1 MYLQQLL
8 FDLWRSD
15 IINLP
20 VVEDIEKSIISSL
33 KNQFIALWN
42 LLTYSLKK
50 SIAVGCRKRGFTDA
64 SLTFNLEPSSE
75 KPRFFLVMNPAP
87 LAFS

>member
-50 SIAVGCRKRGFTDA
+50 ALRLVAESGV
-64 SLTFNLEPSSE
+64 SLMHP
-75 KPRFFLVMNPAP
+75 
-87 LAFS
+87 